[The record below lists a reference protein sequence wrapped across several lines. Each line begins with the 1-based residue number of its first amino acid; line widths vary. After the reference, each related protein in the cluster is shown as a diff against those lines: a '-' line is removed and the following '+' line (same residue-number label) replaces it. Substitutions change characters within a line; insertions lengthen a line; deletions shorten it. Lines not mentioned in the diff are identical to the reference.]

1 MSSGGTIVE
10 NGRTYYTVGTLKYS
24 LFGLV
29 NLFIWMLWGDFCFT
43 LMEMLIPSL
52 LPLFL
57 NNHDAPNWL
66 IGLVVGSIP
75 AALNFVINPIVSTRS
90 DRTRTRWGR
99 RIPYLLF
106 ASPFVTLF
114 LILLGWSDAIGTFLQ
129 RTVFGG
135 NVSAAAVTI
144 GCIIVFAVGFQCF
157 NMFVASIFYY
167 IFADVVP
174 KQFMGRFM
182 ALFRMVGTVAGF
194 IFNGYI
200 IKHADLHM
208 PWIFTV
214 VALIYL
220 TAFGLMCLLVKEGQ
234 YPPPEP
240 PKGNPV
246 KTYFRECFSLSFYR
260 WFFLAMACND
270 ASTVCR
276 TMFNLLFSKNEL
288 GLSLEQYGNIMSVN
302 AVISF
307 FLLIPMGFL
316 VDWLHPLRTY
326 IAGAMLV
333 IAANLFGFFFVQDYI
348 TFFIVA
354 ILIAIVYVIQNASKL
369 PMFVSLLPAA
379 GGERRAGHQ
388 QRDPFP
394 VRLQRQRRFTFQ
406 LLQRVAVQLHGRFG
420 GDGPLLFQ
428 EQRRHAV
435 RDLKRKHRDE
445 FRPRIR
451 PQQFKAVNAAN
462 PETAHA
468 GLPRPADRLPGSV
481 QLPLRDERRHR
492 EFRRGR
498 GRFRRRTRLQNSR
511 RSSFSTLA
519 GTKNEP
525 ATAASTRPALH
536 GSGTPEPKAVSASA
550 AAKGLRSA
558 G

>member
-1 MSSGGTIVE
+1 MGGYIMSSGGTIVE

-135 NVSAAAVTI
+135 NVSAAAVII

-379 GGERRAGHQ
+379 SYGQFSSANAMVVSV
-388 QRDPFP
+388 F
-394 VRLQRQRRFTFQ
+394 LIF
-406 LLQRVAVQLHGRFG
+406 ANFG
-420 GDGPLLFQ
+420 GGVFIDFLGYRYIFIWDLLFTTLGLIALLKVYRYWSRSGG
-428 EQRRHAV
+428 RRGYVAPTV
-435 RDLKRKHRDE
+435 
-445 FRPRIR
+445 
-451 PQQFKAVNAAN
+451 QN
-462 PETAHA
+462 
-468 GLPRPADRLPGSV
+468 RPAVD
-481 QLPLRDERRHR
+481 
-492 EFRRGR
+492 
-498 GRFRRRTRLQNSR
+498 
-511 RSSFSTLA
+511 
-519 GTKNEP
+519 
-525 ATAASTRPALH
+525 
-536 GSGTPEPKAVSASA
+536 
-550 AAKGLRSA
+550 
-558 G
+558 